1 MHPGCNC
8 IIFRIPLINT
18 VYKLNLKTW
27 YPIKWWICA
36 IEKYSQVQFLLKN
49 SFIFTEKL
57 SHTNIFKSLHF
68 FKAIYFLK
76 KEDLNIFDKYTHGV
90 TLTNSHATYILH
102 NEEIEYTRPTLF
114 NIYIENIQSCQ

>member
-1 MHPGCNC
+1 MQFFC
-8 IIFRIPLINT
+8 
-18 VYKLNLKTW
+18 LK
-27 YPIKWWICA
+27 ILL
-36 IEKYSQVQFLLKN
+36 YS
-49 SFIFTEKL
+49 EKL

-114 NIYIENIQSCQ
+114 NIYIENIQSRQ

>member
-1 MHPGCNC
+1 M
-8 IIFRIPLINT
+8 
-18 VYKLNLKTW
+18 
-27 YPIKWWICA
+27 
-36 IEKYSQVQFLLKN
+36 QFLLKN

-57 SHTNIFKSLHF
+57 SHTNSFKSLHF

-114 NIYIENIQSCQ
+114 NIYIENIQSRRWLKKFFLFGSIFLQFVQIFHLMCFGEY

>member
-1 MHPGCNC
+1 MS
-8 IIFRIPLINT
+8 
-18 VYKLNLKTW
+18 YK
-27 YPIKWWICA
+27 IWWICA
-36 IEKYSQVQFLLKN
+36 TEKYSQVQFLLKN
-49 SFIFTEKL
+49 SLYLQRNWAIQIF
-57 SHTNIFKSLHF
+57 FKSLHF

-114 NIYIENIQSCQ
+114 NIYIENIQSRQ